1 MALSACM
8 GRRGDCR
15 DLPATGDLAVLD
27 DPVPTAFAL
36 PGIPG
41 RIVVSSGMLQALAP
55 DERRALLAHE
65 RAHLQRR
72 HHLFLLVLQL
82 ASAVNP
88 LLHPL
93 ARAGAFAP
101 ERWADEEAGSVVADR
116 SLVAR
121 AVARAALATKRAAQ
135 PALAATDGPV
145 PQRVRALLAAPTPFR
160 RGLAMVFPV
169 LMMVCCVS
177 LALAA
182 QEMDQLFDG
191 ATSSHSTTQAR

>member
-1 MALSACM
+1 M

-27 DPVPTAFAL
+27 DPAPTAFAL

-88 LLHPL
+88 LLRPL
-93 ARAGAFAP
+93 ARAGGFAL

-135 PALAATDGPV
+135 PALAATGGPG
-145 PQRVRALLAAPTPFR
+145 APAR
-160 RGLAMVFPV
+160 
-169 LMMVCCVS
+169 
-177 LALAA
+177 
-182 QEMDQLFDG
+182 
-191 ATSSHSTTQAR
+191 TSSSRSAHTLPPRPGHGVPGLDDGVLCQSCPGRPGNGSIV